1 MKAFPSAVVTYE
13 RLYKVQAFRKFT
25 KVSRKPLFSRVI
37 CVFGGGS
44 VGYRAFRNLSRL
56 QIN

>member
-25 KVSRKPLFSRVI
+25 KVRSTLIGGHHNQGFFSNVT
-37 CVFGGGS
+37 
-44 VGYRAFRNLSRL
+44 NPHQTLSFPM
-56 QIN
+56 